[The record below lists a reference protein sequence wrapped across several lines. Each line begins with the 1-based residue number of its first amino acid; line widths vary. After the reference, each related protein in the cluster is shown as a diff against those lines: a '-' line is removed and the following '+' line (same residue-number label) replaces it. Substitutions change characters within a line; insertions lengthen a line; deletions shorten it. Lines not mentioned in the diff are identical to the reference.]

1 MRLMPL
7 FAACILVAGCATG
20 YHSEN
25 VVGGFSD
32 VRLDQNTFR
41 ITFKGNV
48 TSKQTETD
56 EQALLHAAE
65 VARANGFPF
74 FVSSGAAPFG
84 TAASIATNV
93 VSAPASTMT
102 ISCFTYRPE
111 TTAVVYEADRV
122 IATLGAKYDKRGQ

>member
-1 MRLMPL
+1 MRLTFL
-7 FAACILVAGCATG
+7 ATACILVAGCATG

-25 VVGGFSD
+25 IAGGFGD

-48 TSKQTETD
+48 TSKQAETD

-65 VARANGFPF
+65 LARANGFPY
-74 FVSSGAAPFG
+74 FVSSGAAPLG
-84 TAASIATNV
+84 TAVSLATNV
-93 VSAPASTMT
+93 ISAPASTLT
-102 ISCFTYRPE
+102 ITCFTYRPE